1 MRKFWLTGLLVAVVS
16 SALVIGSSATTTV
29 ISGDY
34 VEARTASVFAG
45 ACHFNGEVVTTGRDA
60 VMAWNVKS
68 GKWQG
73 TDLAGA
79 RAVAIVSADANLIEA
94 DAPRHSEIV
103 VDSAASDA
111 QAEALVEALKAKY
124 AATLGKVVAVR
135 RAPVSFEHEARGY
148 AVKAANFATLSVS
161 AMPNDE
167 CCRMPN
173 LVWYSPLAPLSNRKV
188 GFTAKATYA
197 GGAVGE
203 SWQREGENSAF
214 YGSFSF

>member
-1 MRKFWLTGLLVAVVS
+1 MRKVWLTVALVAAVCG
-16 SALVIGSSATTTV
+16 ALAIGSSATTTL

-73 TDLAGA
+73 TDLAGV
-79 RAVAIVSADANLIEA
+79 RAAAVVSSDENLIETSA
-94 DAPRHSEIV
+94 VRRAEIV
-103 VDSAASDA
+103 VDSQATEA
-111 QAEALVEALKAKY
+111 QASAMVEALKTKY
-124 AATLGKVVAVR
+124 GSTLGKVVAVR
-135 RAPVSFEHEARGY
+135 RAPIEFQHEGREY
-148 AVKAANFATLSVS
+148 TVKAQNFATLSVES
-161 AMPNDE
+161 MPNDE

-188 GFTAKATYA
+188 GYTAKASYA
-197 GGAVGE
+197 GGVVG
-203 SWQREGENSAF
+203 SGWQREGENSAF

>member
-1 MRKFWLTGLLVAVVS
+1 MRKFWLLGLLAAVACS
-16 SALVIGSSATTTV
+16 SLVIGSSATTTV

-60 VMAWNVKS
+60 VMAWNIKS

-73 TDLAGA
+73 TDLAGV
-79 RAVAIVSADANLIEA
+79 RAAAVVSSDANLIEDGA
-94 DAPRHSEIV
+94 ARRSEIV
-103 VDSAASDA
+103 VDSAATDA
-111 QAEALVEALKAKY
+111 QATALVDALKAKY

-135 RAPVSFEHEARGY
+135 RAPISFQHEGRKYTVNAE
-148 AVKAANFATLSVS
+148 NLATLAVA
-161 AMPNDE
+161 AMPNDD

-203 SWQREGENSAF
+203 GWQREGENSAF